1 MDTKPAVI
9 LGASLVFA
17 SFVLGYSLAPRPS
30 ETPSTQ
36 VGRFQM
42 SGVPGHA
49 YVIDTATGQVW
60 EDFASPSQGT
70 SDQEFKRPKV
80 MK

>member
-1 MDTKPAVI
+1 MDTRAAVI

-17 SFVLGYSLAPRPS
+17 SFVLGYSLAPKPA
-30 ETPSTQ
+30 EPQAPQ
-36 VGRFQM
+36 VGRFRM

-60 EDFASPSQGT
+60 EDFATPTQGT

-80 MK
+80 K